1 MIYETRRYNR
11 WYYSPGLL
19 NLFKTRNM
27 NKSFL
32 LPVILFIYQTL
43 YSQIENNIYELN
55 SLDNNFLTENVKKII
70 DQNIQGKQTVFLGE
84 SVHSSGSEFL
94 AKTQFVKYLVT
105 EHGYKDI
112 AFEANFISLL
122 FNHNKRNLPNIWKA
136 SEQCKELMAFLQDNN
151 VTIWGFDIQ
160 TGGDTYVVFPKEIKK
175 FLSAN
180 EIEVDEK
187 FLNLTNTFLLNTS
200 KPRKVLSKS
209 DIDFLNNYIETLLQN
224 EKVKSD
230 KQWKRI
236 LESYKAV
243 IKLKYTDR
251 DQSVPRLNPTRDT
264 EMAKN
269 LDFIVK
275 QNPDKKFIVW
285 LANAHMSKCNY
296 EYMKGLTMGHQF
308 RELNPNTSYHIA
320 FGSVNRYS
328 RDVKEKTI
336 ITASKNYNNILY
348 YLPSIHKNHFLDSKS
363 ILSEFRNKGYDDSSI
378 FNLYNIYSRKT
389 DVSERDLLN
398 LFDALVFIG
407 EKWIEVS
414 YEK

>member
-1 MIYETRRYNR
+1 MED
-11 WYYSPGLL
+11 
-19 NLFKTRNM
+19 
-27 NKSFL
+27 
-32 LPVILFIYQTL
+32 
-43 YSQIENNIYELN
+43 NIYELN
-55 SLDNNFLTENVKKII
+55 SLDSNFLTEDVKKII
-70 DQNIQGKQTVFLGE
+70 DQNIEGKQTVFLGE
-84 SVHSSGSEFL
+84 SVHSSGSDFL
-94 AKTQFVKYLVT
+94 AKTEFVKYLVT
-105 EHGYKDI
+105 EYGYKDI
-112 AFEANFISLL
+112 VFEADFISLL
-122 FNHNKRNLPNIWKA
+122 FIHDKRNLPNIWKE
-136 SEQCKELMAFLQDNN
+136 SEQCKELMAFLKDNN

-160 TGGDTYVVFPKEIKK
+160 MGGDAHFVFPNKITE
-175 FLSAN
+175 FLSTN
-180 EIEVDEK
+180 DIKVEEK

-200 KPRKVLSKS
+200 KARKVLSKS
-209 DIDFLNNYIETLLQN
+209 DIDYLNSYITALLQN
-224 EKVKSD
+224 EKVKTE
-230 KQWKRI
+230 KQWTRI
-236 LESYKAV
+236 LESYKAD
-243 IKLKYTDR
+243 IKLKYTNR
-251 DQSVPRLNPTRDT
+251 NQSVPRLNPTRDT

-336 ITASKNYNNILY
+336 VTASKNNNNILY

-363 ILSEFRNKGYDDSSI
+363 VSSEFRNKGYEDSSV
-378 FNLYNIYSRKT
+378 FNLYNIYSKKT

-407 EKWIEVS
+407 EDWIEVS